1 MSKCEYF
8 SNMNEID
15 NEDFLWNNN
24 YVSEKSE
31 KKEFDYNSSIDFLD
45 STDIEVEFGHFEKKK

>member
-31 KKEFDYNSSIDFLD
+31 KKEFDYNSSIDFL
-45 STDIEVEFGHFEKKK
+45 SSLA